1 MASRG
6 KKKMDHVGGTYGGGY
21 GRSAAG
27 SKPKSLSK
35 MPKSAK
41 PGDKGSSSKESKRD
55 GKDVSVLKATV

>member
-1 MASRG
+1 
-6 KKKMDHVGGTYGGGY
+6 MDHVGGTYGGGY

-41 PGDKGSSSKESKRD
+41 PGDKGSRSKESKRD